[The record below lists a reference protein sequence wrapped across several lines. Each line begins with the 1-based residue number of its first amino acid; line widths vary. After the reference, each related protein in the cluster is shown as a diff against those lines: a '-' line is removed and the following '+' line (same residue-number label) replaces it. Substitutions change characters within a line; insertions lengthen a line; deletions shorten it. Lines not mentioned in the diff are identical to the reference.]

1 MKDKE
6 VPNDYEKIS
15 GFFQEENKSW
25 LGENAHGRRSF
36 KESSNQRTQTSETVQ
51 EILTKH
57 IER

>member
-1 MKDKE
+1 MTTKRYDAFYKR
-6 VPNDYEKIS
+6 K
-15 GFFQEENKSW
+15 NKSW

-51 EILTKH
+51 EILTKN

>member
-1 MKDKE
+1 MTKKRYE
-6 VPNDYEKIS
+6 VFSKRKN
-15 GFFQEENKSW
+15 QSW

-51 EILTKH
+51 EILTKD